1 MASELSTEHLI
12 RPNECAQGGT
22 RTPTPCGTRSLV

>member
-12 RPNECAQGGT
+12 RPNECAQGGLEPP
-22 RTPTPCGTRSLV
+22 RLAALDP